1 MAAQTYTATKTRSN
15 RPGWSVIFNHPRRS
29 HARNR
34 YGLKVRKGLGTR
46 DDAEA
51 DRLVSQL
58 NVLLAD
64 QSWWS
69 LDRRDEA
76 TRHFDEVIV
85 SAFYDG
91 IEVGKENSRDL
102 RDIFISLPTPEDG
115 YARVLLAGSTGAGK
129 TTLLRQFIGSSHT
142 RDRFP
147 STSTAKTTIAD
158 IEIITSATELEAVAT
173 FMSEH
178 EVRCAVDEC
187 LEEAC
192 KSVIRGQGDSGIAGE
207 LLEHSEQRFR
217 LSYVLGSWQPETAHT
232 TDTQQEL
239 EYEYEDEPSDVVTLD
254 DNEAVDSTERA
265 DNAKRLAEFIE
276 RIKKASGT
284 VREDIL
290 RNNKDFAE
298 MGNANQRQ
306 EWLDTFI
313 DALYDNPEF
322 SRLSLDIMDAILE
335 RFDLIEVGDFER
347 SPTGWPILWYFT
359 EQDRDTFLRQ
369 VRWFS
374 SNHDQQFGRLL
385 TPLVDG
391 IRVSG
396 PFHPSIG
403 SLYDDNRR
411 LVFIDGEGLGHSA
424 KEATSISTRVTE
436 KFSEVEMILLVD
448 NAQSPMQAAPLE
460 LLRSVGSSGHAH
472 KLGVVFTHFD
482 QVKGDNLSS
491 HSQKMN
497 HVRASIGN
505 AIDSL
510 RDSLGVA
517 VTEVLER
524 QLTGNDFYLGGLD
537 RPTDRI
543 PSGFISGKMGIR
555 DLLDRMQKFAE
566 PPEPIQLA
574 PIYSIAQ
581 LELALRDATDGFK
594 NPWRGRL
601 GLGYHANTP
610 KEHWGRVKAL
620 CRRIANGSNKNE
632 YDGLR
637 PSADLV
643 GQLQVNISRWLDN
656 PSSWTTLPKD
666 QEEEQAA
673 INKIR
678 RIVFTRVHTLVTE
691 RLISAHLG
699 DWQTAYGFSGTG
711 SSFERA
717 HVMGNIYD
725 LAAPSISSAMDAWM
739 REFFKQI
746 TTIIEDAVEQS
757 GGEVIGIPRSDT
769 VLSAE
774 R

>member
-1 MAAQTYTATKTRSN
+1 MAGQTYTATKTRSN

-29 HARNR
+29 DARHR

-46 DDAEA
+46 DDTEA

-76 TRHFDEVIV
+76 ARHFDDVVV

-102 RDIFISLPTPEDG
+102 RETFIPLPTPDAG
-115 YARVLLAGSTGAGK
+115 YARVLLVGSTGAGK
-129 TTLLRQFIGSSHT
+129 TTLLRKFIGSSHT

-158 IEIITSATELEAVAT
+158 IEIVTAATEFEAVAT

-178 EVRCAVDEC
+178 EMRCAVDEC

-192 KSVIRGQGDSGIAGE
+192 VSVIRLQGDSGVAGA
-207 LLEHSEQRFR
+207 LLEHREQRFR
-217 LSYVLGSWQPETAHT
+217 LSYVLGSWQPETEAAI
-232 TDTQQEL
+232 DFQEEM
-239 EYEYEDEPSDVVTLD
+239 EYEYDDEPSNLATLD
-254 DNEAVDSTERA
+254 DSEAVSTTERVG
-265 DNAKRLAEFIE
+265 NNRRLGEFIE
-276 RIKKASGT
+276 RIKKISAA
-284 VREDIL
+284 VRETVL

-298 MGNANQRQ
+298 MGSANQRQ
-306 EWLDTFI
+306 EWLETFI
-313 DALYDNPEF
+313 NALYDNPDF
-322 SRLSLDIMDAILE
+322 SDLSLDIIDAVLE
-335 RFDLIEVGDFER
+335 RFDLIDVGAFER
-347 SPTGWPILWYFT
+347 SATGWPTLWYFT
-359 EQDRDTFLRQ
+359 EQDRETFLRQ

-396 PFHPSIG
+396 PFYPSIG
-403 SLYDDNRR
+403 SLYDDKRR

-460 LLRSVGSSGHAH
+460 LLRSVGASGHAH

-482 QVKGDNLSS
+482 QVKGDNLSGYT
-491 HSQKMN
+491 QKLN
-497 HVRASIGN
+497 HVKASIGN
-505 AIDSL
+505 AIGSL
-510 RDSLGVA
+510 RDSLGSA

-524 QLTGNDFYLGGLD
+524 QLTSNDFYLGGLD

-543 PSGFISGKMGIR
+543 PNGFISGERGMR
-555 DLLDRMQKFAE
+555 NLLDRMQEFAE

-581 LELALRDATDGFK
+581 LELALRDAADGFK

-601 GLGYHANTP
+601 GLSYHENTP

-620 CRRIANGSNKNE
+620 CRRIANGWNNNE

-643 GQLQVNISRWLDN
+643 RQLQVNISRWLDS
-656 PSSWTTLPKD
+656 PISWTTSPID

-673 INKIR
+673 IDEIR
-678 RIVFTRVHTLVTE
+678 RMVFTRVHTLVRD
-691 RLISAHLG
+691 RLISAQLG

-711 SSFERA
+711 SSFDRA
-717 HVMGNIYD
+717 HVMGSIYD

-739 REFFKQI
+739 MEFFEQV
-746 TTIIEDAVEQS
+746 TAIIKDAVEQS
-757 GGEVIGIPRSDT
+757 GGEVIGIRPRDA
-769 VLSAE
+769 VLSGV